1 MTDGRYAFFERDLA
15 ALAAEDRLRVLNPAA
30 GYDFA
35 SNDYLALTDSDR
47 LRHAA
52 ELALARGVPLGAG
65 GSRLLRGN
73 HPEHE
78 ALEAEAAAFFRAGA
92 CLAFGS
98 GYAANVALVS
108 TLPQRG
114 DLILYDELVHASMH
128 EGLKSRRA
136 DAVAIIHNDADA
148 FDHAIGDW
156 RARGGKGTPWILVE
170 SLYSMDGDRAPL
182 EALLD
187 VAERHDGFLIV
198 DEAHATGVFGA
209 GGRGL
214 TETMEGHP
222 ALVSLHTCGKA
233 LGLAGGLVTADK
245 RLVDVLVNRARPF
258 IFATAMPPLMAAMRR
273 ESLRMV
279 ADEPQRRAALLDLVA
294 HAGARFEKLG
304 LPVSGSQ
311 ILPVVIGENGPAMRV
326 ASHLREAGF
335 DVRAVRPPTVPAGT
349 ARLRISITLHVDTA
363 TIDALAD
370 RLAEALA
377 AEEVTA

>member
-1 MTDGRYAFFERDLA
+1 
-15 ALAAEDRLRVLNPAA
+15 
-30 GYDFA
+30 
-35 SNDYLALTDSDR
+35 
-47 LRHAA
+47 
-52 ELALARGVPLGAG
+52 
-65 GSRLLRGN
+65 
-73 HPEHE
+73 
-78 ALEAEAAAFFRAGA
+78 
-92 CLAFGS
+92 
-98 GYAANVALVS
+98 
-108 TLPQRG
+108 
-114 DLILYDELVHASMH
+114 
-128 EGLKSRRA
+128 
-136 DAVAIIHNDADA
+136 
-148 FDHAIGDW
+148 
-156 RARGGKGTPWILVE
+156 
-170 SLYSMDGDRAPL
+170 MDGDRAPL

-258 IFATAMPPLMAAMRR
+258 IFATAMPPLMAAMLR